1 MLHCHYQTTSLK
13 MHRTRLLRQTHTR
26 IVSTRWITESEAAA
40 EESVPSSS
48 CTSCPTCS
56 NRKWQTLNVSPGV
69 GGISTVS
76 GMYNSLDEAAWCRE
90 WVLRRVWMSSEF
102 CCRLSFYNTTSHAKL
117 KTKIK
122 ISQPKMNQ
130 QRIGDKGHSAGFMVL
145 YYLY

>member
-13 MHRTRLLRQTHTR
+13 MHWTRLLRQTHTR
-26 IVSTRWITESEAAA
+26 IVSTRWITEREAAA

-56 NRKWQTLNVSPGV
+56 NRKWQTLNVSPGL

-90 WVLRRVWMSSEF
+90 WVLRRVWMSSTF
-102 CCRLSFYNTTSHAKL
+102 AADFPFIITRYTRN
-117 KTKIK
+117 TKIK

-130 QRIGDKGHSAGFMVL
+130 QRIGDKGHSAGFRVL
-145 YYLY
+145 YYSF